1 MELPKILINFISQK
15 TEISAINIII
25 NNSFMNNS
33 VNFFTITFSL
43 KRLLLENLILIISF
57 KTNKNT
63 IDIRFIEIRF
73 VKVRKLLC

>member
-43 KRLLLENLILIISF
+43 KRLLLENLISIISF

>member
-15 TEISAINIII
+15 AEISAINIII

-33 VNFFTITFSL
+33 INFFTITFSL
-43 KRLLLENLILIISF
+43 KRLLLENLISIISF